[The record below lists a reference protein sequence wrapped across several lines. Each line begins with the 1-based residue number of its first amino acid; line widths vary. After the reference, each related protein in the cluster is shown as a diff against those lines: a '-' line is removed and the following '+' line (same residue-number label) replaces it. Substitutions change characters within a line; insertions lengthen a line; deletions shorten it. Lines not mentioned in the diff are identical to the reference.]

1 MQRIARLSTVQSRLA
16 AARRPLAVA
25 LCLLIA
31 APLAAPAQDRPASK
45 PAAGK
50 AAAAPAKTALRAL
63 EQPVFA
69 RMTRSGDDSK
79 PLLSLT
85 PAGAKPLDTREA
97 RLDLRIAFTTSKI
110 WDPNRQQFDTV
121 KLRSYQSP
129 GTNPDVPFLAPTI
142 VTSPG
147 ETVRIAL
154 DNQLPPQPD
163 CHPADINVPHCF
175 NSTNLHSHGLWV
187 SPTGNSD
194 NVMLTLRPGVKFE
207 YEYNLPADHPAGTF
221 WYHPHLHGSTALQ
234 VSSGMAG
241 ALLIRGDRLP
251 ALGRTGDI
259 DTLLRDAGGAA
270 MPERLLIFQQVA
282 YACRDA
288 EGKIKVDEKN
298 GFWTC
303 GSKDVGEIERYDD
316 QFGFN
321 VWKKSGRHT
330 SINGTVLPTFDGLVA
345 GRIERWRLLHAG
357 VRDTVNLQFREVDAA
372 SASIE
377 GLSGEALDSWVGKHC
392 TGKPLQQ
399 FEVASDGL
407 THARAIVKSENVLQP
422 GYRSDAL
429 VVFPRAAKYCVLDA
443 AAPASASITNE
454 AEDRQLLG
462 IAEVTGD
469 AKVGDA
475 HAHVTAALIAS
486 ARQNMPEAL
495 RAPIVAGLADN
506 LRLDAFV
513 PHKTI
518 EKAEL
523 TGKGQTVVFDIK
535 DKIVDGKKVGDIYLV
550 DGKPYD
556 PGAARDLILGQA
568 EEWHLTSG
576 VGNHPFHIHVN
587 PFQIVSITD
596 PSGKEVSVTGDLGKD
611 GKVID
616 PQYANLQGTWRDTL
630 FVKSG
635 YNLYVRTRYQR
646 YIGEYVLHCHIL
658 DHEDQGMMQNVRV
671 LVPDGKGGGISAS
684 SHH

>member
-1 MQRIARLSTVQSRLA
+1 MERLSSIPAVQSRS
-16 AARRPLAVA
+16 RPRSPLALA
-25 LCLLIA
+25 LCVLIA
-31 APLAAPAQDRPASK
+31 APMTAPAQEK
-45 PAAGK
+45 PA
-50 AAAAPAKTALRAL
+50 PRELD
-63 EQPVFA
+63 QPVFA
-69 RMTRSGDDSK
+69 RMLRSGDSAK

-85 PAGAKPLDTREA
+85 EAGAKPLDTREA
-97 RLDLRIAFTTSKI
+97 KLDLRIAFTTSKI
-110 WDPNRQQFDTV
+110 WDPKGKKFDTV

-129 GTNPDVPFLAPTI
+129 GTNPEVPFLAPTI

-194 NVMLTLRPGVKFE
+194 NVLLTLRPGVKFE

-241 ALLIRGDRLP
+241 ALLVRGERLP
-251 ALGRTGDI
+251 ASDRTGDI
-259 DTLLRDAGGAA
+259 DTLLRDPDGAA
-270 MPERLLIFQQVA
+270 MHERLLIFQQVA
-282 YACRDA
+282 YACRDS
-288 EGKIKVDEKN
+288 EGKIRTDDET

-303 GSKDVGEIERYDD
+303 DKDDVGEIEKYDD
-316 QFGFN
+316 QFGFG
-321 VWKKSGRHT
+321 VWQKSGRHT
-330 SINGTVLPTFDGLVA
+330 SINGTVLPTFDDLVA

-357 VRDTVNLQFREVDAA
+357 VRDTVNLQFREMKAA

-377 GLSGEALDSWVGKHC
+377 GLSGKALDNWVTKNC
-392 TGKPLQQ
+392 TGAPLKQ

-407 THARAIVKSENVLQP
+407 THAKTIVKSENMLQP

-429 VVFPRAAKYCVLDA
+429 VVFPKAGRYCVLDA
-443 AAPASASITNE
+443 FAPASASITNA

-462 IAEVTGD
+462 IADVTGD
-469 AKVGDA
+469 AKVADVEAYVTDA
-475 HAHVTAALIAS
+475 LVAS
-486 ARQNMPEAL
+486 AHKRMPEGV
-495 RAPIVAGLADN
+495 RDSIVAGLRDH

-518 EKAEL
+518 TKSEVN
-523 TGKGQTVVFDIK
+523 GKGQTVVFDIK

-556 PGAARDLILGQA
+556 PSAARDLILGQT
-568 EEWHLTSG
+568 EEWHLTSQRG
-576 VGNHPFHIHVN
+576 GHPFHIHVN
-587 PFQIVSITD
+587 PFQIVSILD
-596 PSGKEVSVTGDLGKD
+596 KNGKEVSVTGDLDKNGN
-611 GKVID
+611 VTD
-616 PQYANLQGTWRDTL
+616 PQYANLQGTWKDTL
-630 FVKSG
+630 FVKDG
-635 YNLYVRTRYQR
+635 YNLYVRTRYER

-671 LVPDGKGGGISAS
+671 LVPDGKGGGISTT